1 MEKITQ
7 KLFNQY
13 QIIIISQLDSF
24 KISINKKNSLKSFE
38 SNFHLKYF
46 TQNKIFN
53 SYFSIKEI
61 IDCISRLIEQNK
73 IKIVENEIYLKII
86 FNFSVSENFEL
97 TVKQID
103 VLGETKL
110 IKYNLQIIKLSYK
123 NNNNISII
131 SIFPSGNIITVLN
144 NHSIQIYNDK
154 MNILQHIEN
163 AHNDYIKNIQ
173 IKDENNFITNSSKD
187 IKTWIKIDN
196 IFKLNKI
203 IENAHDNWITKV
215 IYYSNENISSCS
227 LDCKIKIWEELN
239 NNYQINT
246 ILNHSDWIFSIL
258 LLKDKNILISSG
270 VDGTKLY
277 NLNNFEFIIY
287 IKEACCLSPNSLK
300 RIDEDRIIIGE
311 GCIDIMKIIS
321 ISEKKIINE
330 IENEFYRYGIC
341 IIKEKG
347 IFLTGGRGGII
358 RIYKI
363 NNYQCIQIIENAY
376 GHFNNYDI
384 IPIINGIIELKNRLI
399 ITYSNDNNL
408 KIWEF
413 KD

>member
-1 MEKITQ
+1 MSNKI
-7 KLFNQY
+7 
-13 QIIIISQLDSF
+13 I
-24 KISINKKNSLKSFE
+24 
-38 SNFHLKYF
+38 
-46 TQNKIFN
+46 KIFN
-53 SYFSIKEI
+53 DFEIELIPNFTFVKIIIHKNNSNNIYESTFNLNYINKFVLNELISSIDDFIDTISLMIKQKNITIEEYKNYLKLILNKGELILNKQFIILDNKSLILKKKKEI
-61 IDCISRLIEQNK
+61 KVHEKSITSISTFISGNFISVSNDKTINIYNINLNIIQK
-73 IKIVENEIYLKII
+73 IK
-86 FNFSVSENFEL
+86 
-97 TVKQID
+97 
-103 VLGETKL
+103 
-110 IKYNLQIIKLSYK
+110 
-123 NNNNISII
+123 
-131 SIFPSGNIITVLN
+131 
-144 NHSIQIYNDK
+144 
-154 MNILQHIEN
+154 N
-163 AHNDYIKNIQ
+163 AHNDYINYVD
-173 IKDENNFITNSSKD
+173 IKDENNFVTCSYDKN
-187 IKTWIKIDN
+187 IKTWIKKGNEFI
-196 IFKLNKI
+196 LNQI
-203 IENAHDNWITKV
+203 INNAHDDSINKV
-215 IYYSNENISSCS
+215 LYFSNKKLISCS
-227 LDCKIKIWEELN
+227 YDKTIKIWELTN
-239 NNYQINT
+239 QNTYQCITSLYDSNY
-246 ILNHSDWIFSIL
+246 IFSIL
-258 LLKDKNILISSG
+258 LLEDKNILISSG

-300 RIDEDRIIIGE
+300 RIDEDRIIIGG

-376 GHFNNYDI
+376 GDFNNYDI

>member
-258 LLKDKNILISSG
+258 LLKDKNILISVG
-270 VDGTKLY
+270 HDGIKFW
-277 NLNNFEFIIY
+277 NSNNFELIIFFKKKIY
-287 IKEACCLSPNSLK
+287 FSKNSIFRIDDDKIIVQNYNNNSL
-300 RIDEDRIIIGE
+300 IV
-311 GCIDIMKIIS
+311 IS
-321 ISEKKIINE
+321 ISKKKIIKIIHNIFNSWGINLIKNKGLFLLGLSSDIIKIFKSDTYE
-330 IENEFYRYGIC
+330 CIQTIENDYNEDINGC
-341 IIKEKG
+341 VE
-347 IFLTGGRGGII
+347 LNDGII
-358 RIYKI
+358 LLY
-363 NNYQCIQIIENAY
+363 
-376 GHFNNYDI
+376 
-384 IPIINGIIELKNRLI
+384 
-399 ITYSNDNNL
+399 
-408 KIWEF
+408 
-413 KD
+413 

>member
-258 LLKDKNILISSG
+258 LLKDKNILISVG
-270 VDGTKLY
+270 HDGIKFW
-277 NLNNFEFIIY
+277 NSNNFELIIFFKKKIY
-287 IKEACCLSPNSLK
+287 FSKNSIFRIDDDKIIVQNYNNNSL
-300 RIDEDRIIIGE
+300 IV
-311 GCIDIMKIIS
+311 IS
-321 ISEKKIINE
+321 ISKKKIIKIINNIFNSWGINLIKNKGLFLLGLSSDIIKIFKSDTYE
-330 IENEFYRYGIC
+330 CIQTIENDYNEDINGC
-341 IIKEKG
+341 VE
-347 IFLTGGRGGII
+347 LNDGII
-358 RIYKI
+358 LLY
-363 NNYQCIQIIENAY
+363 
-376 GHFNNYDI
+376 
-384 IPIINGIIELKNRLI
+384 
-399 ITYSNDNNL
+399 
-408 KIWEF
+408 
-413 KD
+413 